1 MHGSTCSSHDC
12 SGKTPS
18 SVWKLLITLR
28 RILREWPDGPT
39 SNNSQSA
46 HVPSL
51 VSPPPANAYLLSSS
65 NNLLVYGR
73 PMSRNDASGLR
84 KVSKTCENCSSVL
97 RLAMLSEWTILYSVW
112 CLCYVWRLM
121 YYVTACRPTLFNIII
136 IPNKY
141 MYVCNFRQKVS
152 TVTSVRRTSA
162 GIYTITCRIV
172 FISEPSFLF
181 QSRY

>member
-1 MHGSTCSSHDC
+1 
-12 SGKTPS
+12 
-18 SVWKLLITLR
+18 
-28 RILREWPDGPT
+28 
-39 SNNSQSA
+39 
-46 HVPSL
+46 
-51 VSPPPANAYLLSSS
+51 
-65 NNLLVYGR
+65 
-73 PMSRNDASGLR
+73 MSRNDASGLR

-162 GIYTITCRIV
+162 GILHHYMSNSVHFWAKFLVPVTLLTGAPEPRGQRGRLPPLPLLYGGARGQRNALFYKTIHNCIRIKTA
-172 FISEPSFLF
+172 
-181 QSRY
+181 